1 MSISTASLGWAG
13 AQKRVNGYNAATEAV
28 VGHLRLSSLTLGL
41 VKGRLSAIPSCKRH
55 FCACLAPAVPGG
67 KQLQFRENSYNFQRE
82 LILCT
87 MGYDFDI

>member
-55 FCACLAPAVPGG
+55 FCACSAPAVPG
-67 KQLQFRENSYNFQRE
+67 ENSYNFQRE

-87 MGYDFDI
+87 MGYNFDI

>member
-55 FCACLAPAVPGG
+55 FCACSAPAEPGG
-67 KQLQFRENSYNFQRE
+67 KQLQFPKRV
-82 LILCT
+82 
-87 MGYDFDI
+87 DIMHHGI

>member
-1 MSISTASLGWAG
+1 MRSLPSTASLGWAG

-41 VKGRLSAIPSCKRH
+41 VKGRLSAIPLVSAT
-55 FCACLAPAVPGG
+55 FVLAQP
-67 KQLQFRENSYNFQRE
+67 LQCQGENSYNFQRE

-87 MGYDFDI
+87 MGYNFDI

>member
-55 FCACLAPAVPGG
+55 FFACSASTVPGG
-67 KQLQFRENSYNFQRE
+67 KQLQFPKRV
-82 LILCT
+82 
-87 MGYDFDI
+87 DIMHHGI